1 MIDLLKSGSSMQTL
15 AATERD
21 KRIHCNWL
29 EQLQIAE

>member
-1 MIDLLKSGSSMQTL
+1 MQTL

-29 EQLQIAE
+29 EQLQIDALMFVKGVV

>member
-1 MIDLLKSGSSMQTL
+1 MQTL

-29 EQLQIAE
+29 EQLQIDSVLVKTLNL